1 MANRIPKLTKR
12 AVDALKPNGGDMV
25 YWDSEL
31 TGFGLRVRKSGRK
44 NYVVQ
49 TRVAGRL
56 RWFTIGPHGPL
67 TPDEARSQALDILAL
82 AKKGIDPRGGHV
94 VPRAGP
100 SHGLRGQAA
109 TEPLVHFYA
118 ATPVRSY
125 AAVDRYFHS
134 GGFLAHRSDRREQR

>member
-1 MANRIPKLTKR
+1 MANRIPKFTKR
-12 AVDALKPNGGDMV
+12 AVDALKPNGGDTV

-67 TPDEARSQALDILAL
+67 TPDEARSQALDIFAL
-82 AKKGIDPRGGHV
+82 AK
-94 VPRAGP
+94 
-100 SHGLRGQAA
+100 
-109 TEPLVHFYA
+109 
-118 ATPVRSY
+118 
-125 AAVDRYFHS
+125 
-134 GGFLAHRSDRREQR
+134 